1 MYSSTYLPD
10 VHHARKELAR
20 LTAIETNLRKQ
31 IIDLRTNCRGNSS
44 AETWAT
50 IYTERLQQNVR
61 PGINECLKYLAK
73 HS

>member
-31 IIDLRTNCRGNSS
+31 IVDLRTTFKGNSS

-61 PGINECLKYLAK
+61 PGIAECLKFLAQ
-73 HS
+73 HA